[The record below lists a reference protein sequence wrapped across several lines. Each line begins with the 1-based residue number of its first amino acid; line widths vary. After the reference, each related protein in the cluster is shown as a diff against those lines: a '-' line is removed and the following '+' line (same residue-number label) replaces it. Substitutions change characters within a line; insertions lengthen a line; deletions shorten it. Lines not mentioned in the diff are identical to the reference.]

1 MLLSRVAERVYWQ
14 ARYLERAENMARLL
28 HVFSALQLDLP
39 KGTKLGWQSLIQI
52 TGHDTYFST
61 KYKQEN
67 ERNVVKFLLAEKNG
81 ISLVDMLVSA
91 RENARTT
98 REIMPTEAFELIND
112 LYHFARDHAEKG
124 LHRAERNNILEQIV
138 SRAQQIGGLL
148 AGSMSRDEAYSFV
161 RLGRSLERADMTT
174 RIIDVDAQKLM
185 PQLEVEGAEPEARE
199 PYDNI
204 LWMNVL
210 RSSSAYQ
217 MYRQHVQER
226 VNGADVAKF
235 LLQNEQFPRSAA
247 HNLTTLTKVLAKLPN
262 SGKVTWQV
270 NKTRRLVRNADLQG
284 LMQRGL
290 LEHLDQVQ
298 QEIGKVHYKIA
309 DTWFLPSKYALPEL

>member
-67 ERNVVKFLLAEKNG
+67 ERNVVKFLLSEKNG

-270 NKTRRLVRNADLQG
+270 NKTRRLVRNADLQS

-298 QEIGKVHYKIA
+298 QEIGEVHYKIA
-309 DTWFLPSKYALPEL
+309 DTWFLPSK

>member
-28 HVFSALQLDLP
+28 QVFSALQLDLP
-39 KGTKLGWQSLIQI
+39 KGIKLGWQSLIQI
-52 TGHDTYFST
+52 TGHDTYFSS

-67 ERNVVKFLLAEKNG
+67 ERNVVKFLLSEKNG
-81 ISLVDMLVSA
+81 ITLVDMLVSA

-98 REIMPTEAFELIND
+98 REIMPTEAFELING
-112 LYHFARDHAEKG
+112 LYHFVRDHAEKG

-138 SRAQQIGGLL
+138 SRAQQLGGML

-226 VNGADVAKF
+226 VNGVDVAKF

-270 NKTRRLVRNADLQG
+270 NKTRRLVRNADLRG

-290 LEHLDQVQ
+290 LEHLDRVQ

-309 DTWFLPSKYALPEL
+309 DTWFLPSK

>member
-28 HVFSALQLDLP
+28 QVFSALQLDLP
-39 KGTKLGWQSLIQI
+39 KGMKLGWKSLIQI
-52 TGHDTYFST
+52 TGHDSYFYS

-67 ERNVVKFLLAEKNG
+67 ERNVVKFLLSERNG
-81 ISLVDMLVSA
+81 VSLVDMLVLA

-98 REIMPTEAFELIND
+98 REIMPTEAFELING
-112 LYHFARDHAEKG
+112 LHHFARDHVEKG
-124 LHRAERNNILEQIV
+124 LHRAERNDILEQIV

-199 PYDNI
+199 PYDNT

-217 MYRQHVQER
+217 MYRQHVRER
-226 VNGADVAKF
+226 VNGADVVKF
-235 LLQNEQFPRSAA
+235 LLQNELFPRSAA
-247 HNLTTLTKVLAKLPN
+247 HNLTTLTKVLGNLPN
-262 SGKVTWQV
+262 NGKVTWQV
-270 NKTRRLVRNADLQG
+270 NKTRRLVRNADLQR
-284 LMQRGL
+284 LMQHGL
-290 LEHLDQVQ
+290 LEHLDLVQ

-309 DTWFLPSKYALPEL
+309 DTWFLPSK

>member
-1 MLLSRVAERVYWQ
+1 
-14 ARYLERAENMARLL
+14 
-28 HVFSALQLDLP
+28 
-39 KGTKLGWQSLIQI
+39 
-52 TGHDTYFST
+52 
-61 KYKQEN
+61 
-67 ERNVVKFLLAEKNG
+67 
-81 ISLVDMLVSA
+81 
-91 RENARTT
+91 
-98 REIMPTEAFELIND
+98 
-112 LYHFARDHAEKG
+112 
-124 LHRAERNNILEQIV
+124 
-138 SRAQQIGGLL
+138 
-148 AGSMSRDEAYSFV
+148 MSRDEAYSFV

-174 RIIDVDAQKLM
+174 RVIDVDAQKLM
-185 PQLEVEGAEPEARE
+185 PQLEVERAEPEARE

-309 DTWFLPSKYALPEL
+309 DTWFLPSK

>member
-67 ERNVVKFLLAEKNG
+67 ERNVVKFLLSEKNG

-98 REIMPTEAFELIND
+98 REIMPTEAFELING
-112 LYHFARDHAEKG
+112 LHHFARDHAEKG

-270 NKTRRLVRNADLQG
+270 NKTRRLVRNADLQS

-309 DTWFLPSKYALPEL
+309 DTWFLPSK

>member
-67 ERNVVKFLLAEKNG
+67 ERNVVKFLLSEKNG

-98 REIMPTEAFELIND
+98 REIMPTEAFELING

-148 AGSMSRDEAYSFV
+148 AGSISQDQDYRFV
-161 RLGRSLERADMTT
+161 RICSRCEKEQTLKKRCGANAGGNRRGTLSGRPENIACRA
-174 RIIDVDAQKLM
+174 
-185 PQLEVEGAEPEARE
+185 G
-199 PYDNI
+199 
-204 LWMNVL
+204 
-210 RSSSAYQ
+210 
-217 MYRQHVQER
+217 
-226 VNGADVAKF
+226 
-235 LLQNEQFPRSAA
+235 
-247 HNLTTLTKVLAKLPN
+247 
-262 SGKVTWQV
+262 
-270 NKTRRLVRNADLQG
+270 
-284 LMQRGL
+284 
-290 LEHLDQVQ
+290 
-298 QEIGKVHYKIA
+298 
-309 DTWFLPSKYALPEL
+309 

>member
-67 ERNVVKFLLAEKNG
+67 ERNVVKFLLSEKNG

-185 PQLEVEGAEPEARE
+185 PQLEVERAEPEARE

-235 LLQNEQFPRSAA
+235 LLQNEQFPRSTA
-247 HNLTTLTKVLAKLPN
+247 HNLTTLTNVLAKLPN
-262 SGKVTWQV
+262 SGKVTGQV

-309 DTWFLPSKYALPEL
+309 DTWFLPSK

>member
-98 REIMPTEAFELIND
+98 REIMPTEAFELING
-112 LYHFARDHAEKG
+112 LHHFARDHAEKG

-174 RIIDVDAQKLM
+174 RVIDVDAQKLM

-270 NKTRRLVRNADLQG
+270 NKTQRLVRNADLQG

-309 DTWFLPSKYALPEL
+309 DTWFLPSK

>member
-174 RIIDVDAQKLM
+174 RVIDVDAQKLM

-309 DTWFLPSKYALPEL
+309 DTWFLPSK

>member
-67 ERNVVKFLLAEKNG
+67 ERNVVKFLLSEKNG
-81 ISLVDMLVSA
+81 VSLVDMLVSA

-98 REIMPTEAFELIND
+98 REIMPTEAFELING
-112 LYHFARDHAEKG
+112 LYHFTRDHAEKG
-124 LHRAERNNILEQIV
+124 LHRTERNNILEQIV

-185 PQLEVEGAEPEARE
+185 PQLDVEGAEPEARE

-247 HNLTTLTKVLAKLPN
+247 HNLTTVTKVLAKLPN

-270 NKTRRLVRNADLQG
+270 NKTRRLVRNADLHG

-298 QEIGKVHYKIA
+298 QEIGKMHYKIA
-309 DTWFLPSKYALPEL
+309 DTWFLPSK

>member
-1 MLLSRVAERVYWQ
+1 
-14 ARYLERAENMARLL
+14 MARLL

-98 REIMPTEAFELIND
+98 REIMPTEAFELING
-112 LYHFARDHAEKG
+112 LHHFARDHAEKG

-309 DTWFLPSKYALPEL
+309 DTWFLPSK

>member
-67 ERNVVKFLLAEKNG
+67 ERNVVKFLLSEKNG

-309 DTWFLPSKYALPEL
+309 DTWFLPSK

>member
-28 HVFSALQLDLP
+28 QVFSALQLDLP
-39 KGTKLGWQSLIQI
+39 KGIKLGWKSLIQI
-52 TGHDTYFST
+52 TGHDSYFYS

-67 ERNVVKFLLAEKNG
+67 ERNVVRFLLSERNG
-81 ISLVDMLVSA
+81 VSLVDMLVLA

-98 REIMPTEAFELIND
+98 REIMPMEAFEFING
-112 LYHFARDHAEKG
+112 LYHFARDHVDKG
-124 LHRAERNNILEQIV
+124 LHRAERNDILEQIV

-185 PQLEVEGAEPEARE
+185 PQLEVKGAEPEARE

-247 HNLTTLTKVLAKLPN
+247 HNLTTLTKVLGNLPN

-270 NKTRRLVRNADLQG
+270 NRTRRLVRNADLQR
-284 LMQRGL
+284 LMQKGL
-290 LEHLDQVQ
+290 LEHLDLVQ

-309 DTWFLPSKYALPEL
+309 DTWFLPSK

>member
-98 REIMPTEAFELIND
+98 REIMPTEAFELING
-112 LYHFARDHAEKG
+112 LHHFARDHAEKG
-124 LHRAERNNILEQIV
+124 LQRAERNNILEQIV

-174 RIIDVDAQKLM
+174 RVIDVDAQKLM
-185 PQLEVEGAEPEARE
+185 PQLEVERAEPEARE

-309 DTWFLPSKYALPEL
+309 DTWFLPSK

>member
-1 MLLSRVAERVYWQ
+1 
-14 ARYLERAENMARLL
+14 MARLL
-28 HVFSALQLDLP
+28 QVFSALQLDLP
-39 KGTKLGWQSLIQI
+39 KGIKLGWQSLIQI
-52 TGHDTYFST
+52 TGHDTYFSS

-67 ERNVVKFLLAEKNG
+67 ERNVVKFLLSEKNG

-98 REIMPTEAFELIND
+98 REIMPTEAFELING
-112 LYHFARDHAEKG
+112 LYHFVRDHAEKG

-138 SRAQQIGGLL
+138 SRAQQIGGML

-226 VNGADVAKF
+226 VNGVDVAKF

-270 NKTRRLVRNADLQG
+270 NKTRRLVRNADLRG

-290 LEHLDQVQ
+290 LEHLDRVQ

-309 DTWFLPSKYALPEL
+309 DTWFLPSK

>member
-98 REIMPTEAFELIND
+98 REIMPTEAFELING
-112 LYHFARDHAEKG
+112 LHHFARDHAEKG
-124 LHRAERNNILEQIV
+124 LQRAERNNILEQIV

-309 DTWFLPSKYALPEL
+309 DTWFLPSK

>member
-28 HVFSALQLDLP
+28 QVFSALQLDLP
-39 KGTKLGWQSLIQI
+39 KGMKLGWKSLIQI
-52 TGHDTYFST
+52 TGHDSYFYS

-67 ERNVVKFLLAEKNG
+67 ERNVVKFLLSERNG
-81 ISLVDMLVSA
+81 VSLVDMLVLA

-98 REIMPTEAFELIND
+98 REIMPTEAFELING
-112 LYHFARDHAEKG
+112 LYHFARDQVEKG
-124 LHRAERNNILEQIV
+124 LHRTERNNILEQIV

-185 PQLEVEGAEPEARE
+185 PQLDVEGAEPEARE

-247 HNLTTLTKVLAKLPN
+247 HNLTTVTKVLAKLPN

-270 NKTRRLVRNADLQG
+270 NKTRRLVRNADLHG

-298 QEIGKVHYKIA
+298 QEIGRCI
-309 DTWFLPSKYALPEL
+309 TRLQTPGFCPLNRP

>member
-98 REIMPTEAFELIND
+98 REIMPTEAFELING
-112 LYHFARDHAEKG
+112 LHACARDHAEKG

-148 AGSMSRDEAYSFV
+148 AGSMSRDEAYSFE

-309 DTWFLPSKYALPEL
+309 DTWFLPSK

>member
-28 HVFSALQLDLP
+28 QVFSALQLDLP
-39 KGTKLGWQSLIQI
+39 KGMKLGWKSLIQI
-52 TGHDTYFST
+52 TGHDSYFYS

-67 ERNVVKFLLAEKNG
+67 ERNVVKFLLSERNG
-81 ISLVDMLVSA
+81 VSLVDMLVLA

-98 REIMPTEAFELIND
+98 REIMPTEAFELING
-112 LYHFARDHAEKG
+112 LHHFARDHVEKG
-124 LHRAERNNILEQIV
+124 LHRAERNDILEQIV

-199 PYDNI
+199 PYDNT

-217 MYRQHVQER
+217 MYRQHVRER

-235 LLQNEQFPRSAA
+235 LLQNELFPRSAA
-247 HNLTTLTKVLAKLPN
+247 HNLTTLTKVLGSLPN

-270 NKTRRLVRNADLQG
+270 NKTRRLVKNADLQR
-284 LMQRGL
+284 LMQQGL
-290 LEHLDQVQ
+290 LEHLDLVQ

-309 DTWFLPSKYALPEL
+309 DTWFLPSK

>member
-39 KGTKLGWQSLIQI
+39 KRTKLGWQSLITI
-52 TGHDTYFST
+52 TGHDTYFAS

-67 ERNVVKFLLAEKNG
+67 ERNVVKFLLSEENG

-98 REIMPTEAFELIND
+98 REIMPTEAFELING

-199 PYDNI
+199 PYNNI

-247 HNLTTLTKVLAKLPN
+247 HNLTTLTKVLAKLPS

-290 LEHLDQVQ
+290 LEHLDLVQ

-309 DTWFLPSKYALPEL
+309 ETWFLPSK

>member
-1 MLLSRVAERVYWQ
+1 
-14 ARYLERAENMARLL
+14 
-28 HVFSALQLDLP
+28 
-39 KGTKLGWQSLIQI
+39 
-52 TGHDTYFST
+52 
-61 KYKQEN
+61 
-67 ERNVVKFLLAEKNG
+67 
-81 ISLVDMLVSA
+81 
-91 RENARTT
+91 
-98 REIMPTEAFELIND
+98 
-112 LYHFARDHAEKG
+112 
-124 LHRAERNNILEQIV
+124 
-138 SRAQQIGGLL
+138 
-148 AGSMSRDEAYSFV
+148 MSRDEAYSFV

-174 RIIDVDAQKLM
+174 RIIDVDARKLM

-247 HNLTTLTKVLAKLPN
+247 HNLTTLTKVLGNLPN

-270 NKTRRLVRNADLQG
+270 NRTRRLVRNADLQG
-284 LMQRGL
+284 LMQQGL
-290 LEHLDQVQ
+290 LEHLDLVQ
-298 QEIGKVHYKIA
+298 QEIGKVHCKVA
-309 DTWFLPSKYALPEL
+309 DTWFLPSK

>member
-67 ERNVVKFLLAEKNG
+67 ERNVVKFLLSEKNG

-270 NKTRRLVRNADLQG
+270 NKTRRLVRNSDLQG

-290 LEHLDQVQ
+290 LEYLDQVQ

-309 DTWFLPSKYALPEL
+309 DTWFLPSK